1 MPGCAVCILGGA
13 SQVSLVF
20 THIFLSVGR
29 NKECR
34 CCGFGGERGT
44 HYQQDRAKIK
54 INQGNQTACARQLFI
69 IGKPCSGLSAQF

>member
-13 SQVSLVF
+13 SQVTLVF
-20 THIFLSVGR
+20 TQIFLSVGR

-34 CCGFGGERGT
+34 CCGFGGRGAFT
-44 HYQQDRAKIK
+44 INKTGQKIK
-54 INQGNQTACARQLFI
+54 INQGNQAACARQLSM